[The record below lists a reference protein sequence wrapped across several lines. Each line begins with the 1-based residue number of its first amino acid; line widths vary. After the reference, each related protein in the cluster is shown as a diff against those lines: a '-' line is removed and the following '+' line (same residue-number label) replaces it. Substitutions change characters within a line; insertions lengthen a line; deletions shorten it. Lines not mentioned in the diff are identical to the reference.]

1 MMKDEGNQ
9 PMRDQR
15 SRRPI
20 ITLLTDF
27 GTRDHYVATLKG
39 VILGLNP
46 EVVLVDL
53 SHEVEP
59 QDITA
64 GAFVLAEAAPYFPPG
79 TIHLAVVD
87 PGVGTSRRG
96 LAARCREQYWVG
108 PDNGLFHFVFAGLLQ
123 PPQTPG
129 LHGPECTIVSLESPS
144 FFRPQISATFHGRD
158 IFAPVAAH
166 LSLGVELGQLGPILR
181 TPVPLPVPEPVFDP
195 EVARGQVIYIDRFGN
210 LITNLAAERVAA
222 WLGPRRS
229 FRLHL
234 GGAVIRQLSPTY
246 AEVGPGEPLAL
257 PGSHGYLE
265 IAVNQGNAA
274 KLLKAGVGQP
284 VALYLEP
291 VGPELP
297 QPPPSEL

>member
-1 MMKDEGNQ
+1 MIA
-9 PMRDQR
+9 PL
-15 SRRPI
+15 RRPI

-46 EVVLVDL
+46 DVILVDL

-96 LAARCREQYWVG
+96 LAARCRGQYWVG

-123 PPQTPG
+123 QAEPARRHTSD
-129 LHGPECTIVSLESPS
+129 CTIVSLETPT
-144 FFRPQISATFHGRD
+144 FFRPQISASFHGRD
-158 IFAPVAAH
+158 VFAPVAAH

-181 TPVPLPVPEPVFDP
+181 TPVPLPIPEATFNP
-195 EVARGQVIYIDRFGN
+195 EVAGGQIIYIDRFGN
-210 LITNLAAERVAA
+210 LITNLATERLAA
-222 WLGPRRS
+222 WLGNRLS
-229 FRLHL
+229 FRLHV

-257 PGSHGYLE
+257 TGSHGYLE
-265 IAVNQGNAA
+265 IAVNQGHAA
-274 KLLKAGVGQP
+274 KLLKAKVGQP
-284 VALYLEP
+284 VAVYQENPATESPEP
-291 VGPELP
+291 SLFEP
-297 QPPPSEL
+297 

>member
-1 MMKDEGNQ
+1 MTD
-9 PMRDQR
+9 PDR
-15 SRRPI
+15 RRPI

-46 EVVLVDL
+46 EAILVDL
-53 SHEVEP
+53 SHEVPP

-96 LAARCREQYWVG
+96 LAARCRDQYWVG
-108 PDNGLFHFVFAGLLQ
+108 PDNGLFHFVFANQLQHASETGLQ
-123 PPQTPG
+123 
-129 LHGPECTIVSLESPS
+129 GPECTIVSLEAPA
-144 FFRPQISATFHGRD
+144 FFRQQISATFHGRD
-158 IFAPVAAH
+158 VFAPVAAH

-181 TPVPLPVPEPVFDP
+181 TPVPLPIPDPTFTP

-210 LITNLAAERVAA
+210 LITNLATEQVET
-222 WLGPRRS
+222 WLGGSRS
-229 FRLHL
+229 FRLHA
-234 GGAVIRQLSPTY
+234 GGVVLRRLSPTY

-257 PGSHGYLE
+257 MGSHGYLE

-274 KLLKAGVGQP
+274 KELKAKVGLP
-284 VALYLEP
+284 VAIYLESP
-291 VGPELP
+291 GSEP
-297 QPPPSEL
+297 QESFAFEP